1 MAYQKRI
8 VATGTAFNIED
19 NGVWTFADIDGNG
32 AQDLVYIKTRNTDTN
47 KIEVHAASSE
57 SGFQKL
63 VIQTGTVFNVEDNG
77 TWLMQDYTG
86 DGKAD
91 LVYIKTRNTDTG
103 KVEVHVADAASR
115 YQKFVLQTGT
125 VFNIEDN
132 GVWTMSA
139 KGDLVYIKTRN
150 TDTGKVE
157 YHVASKASGYQ
168 SLTKQVGTDFAVE
181 DNGTW
186 CLAPRFS
193 GGDFADLYYIK
204 TRNTGTN
211 MVEVHAV
218 SAQSDFKTRLI
229 DTGTG
234 FNLED
239 NGTWLMINH
248 LHAPDQDKVVNRE
261 PLRAPDLAYIKTR
274 ATGTNKIEVHIN
286 EA

>member
-8 VATGTAFNIED
+8 VATGTAFNIEN
-19 NGVWTFADIDGNG
+19 NGVWTFADVDGNG
-32 AQDLVYIKTRNTDTN
+32 TQDLVYIKTRNTGTN
-47 KIEVHAASSE
+47 KIEVHAVSRE
-57 SGFQKL
+57 SGFQKFI
-63 VIQTGTVFNVEDNG
+63 IQTGTIFDIEDNG

-91 LVYIKTRNTDTG
+91 LVYIKTRNTGTR
-103 KVEVHVADAASR
+103 KIEVHVADAASR
-115 YQKFVLQTGT
+115 YQRFVLQTGT

-150 TDTGKVE
+150 TGTGKIE
-157 YHVASKASGYQ
+157 YHVASKESRYQ
-168 SLTKQVGTDFAVE
+168 SFTKQVGTDFAVE
-181 DNGTW
+181 DNETQ
-186 CLAPRFS
+186 A
-193 GGDFADLYYIK
+193 
-204 TRNTGTN
+204 N
-211 MVEVHAV
+211 MVEAHAV
-218 SAQSDFKTRLI
+218 SAQSEFKARLI

-239 NGTWLMINH
+239 NGTWLMTNH
-248 LHAPDQDKVVNRE
+248 LGDPQ
-261 PLRAPDLAYIKTR
+261 RAPDLTYIKTR

>member
-8 VATGTAFNIED
+8 VATGTAFNLED
-19 NGVWTFADIDGNG
+19 NGVWTIADVDGNG
-32 AQDLVYIKTRNTDTN
+32 TQDLVYIKTRNTGTN
-47 KIEVHAASSE
+47 KIEVHAVSRE
-57 SGFQKL
+57 SGYQKFI
-63 VIQTGTVFNVEDNG
+63 IQTGTVFGIEDNG

-91 LVYIKTRNTDTG
+91 LVYIKTRNTGTG

-115 YQKFVLQTGT
+115 YQRFVLQTGT
-125 VFNIEDN
+125 VFNLEDN
-132 GVWTMSA
+132 GVWTMSP

-150 TDTGKVE
+150 TGTGKIE
-157 YHVASKASGYQ
+157 YHVASKESRYQ
-168 SLTKQVGTDFAVE
+168 SFTKQVGTDFAVE

-186 CLAPRFS
+186 CLAPRISS
-193 GGDFADLYYIK
+193 GQFADLYYIK

-218 SAQSDFKTRLI
+218 SAQNDFKTRLV

-234 FNLED
+234 FNLEN
-239 NGTWLMINH
+239 NGTWLMTVH
-248 LHAPDQDKVVNRE
+248 LGE
-261 PLRAPDLAYIKTR
+261 PARAPDLTYIKTKS
-274 ATGTNKIEVHIN
+274 TGTNKIEVHIN